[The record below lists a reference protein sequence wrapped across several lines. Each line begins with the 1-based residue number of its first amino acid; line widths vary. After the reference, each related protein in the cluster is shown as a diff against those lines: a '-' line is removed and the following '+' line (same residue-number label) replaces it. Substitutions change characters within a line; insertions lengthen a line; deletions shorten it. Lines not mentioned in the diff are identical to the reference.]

1 MNTTSG
7 LRDPETPL
15 FQRRLARGD
24 FLRLVGA
31 GMGIS
36 LVPPLVAS
44 VGARSAL
51 GATATEPSLTLVS
64 IPDFVNVVL
73 GVVRS
78 FQGDRY
84 LGWDPG
90 FPISIN
96 SYYRDTLKV

>member
-7 LRDPETPL
+7 LRDTETTL
-15 FQRRLARGD
+15 FQKRLARGD
-24 FLRLVGA
+24 FLRLAAA

-64 IPDFVNVVL
+64 IPDFVNVDV
-73 GVVRS
+73 GDVSGIQGMGISVGIPATPTPSTPTTETRS
-78 FQGDRY
+78 R
-84 LGWDPG
+84 
-90 FPISIN
+90 
-96 SYYRDTLKV
+96 